1 MEIIE
6 IRIGNNNDVIISIIK
21 KWKKENEIFIEI
33 KNLLLSSSNVL
44 TKTDYFNEIKR
55 FSFIEYQIYFN
66 NKIKNDKN
74 WMCKELIPNHT
85 GNRMI
90 LFFSRSRSIIQNK
103 LKEESTTIKFN
114 NNQKKNNNNNSN
126 NFKKV
131 YIISIMIENE
141 KIVGEDEPLLL
152 NENIN
157 ISTETST
164 TSNNINSNDN
174 NNSKLSFFLI
184 FNVSFSVLST
194 LQFGYNTGVI
204 SPTILDIQTIFGL
217 NVNEK
222 SMLVSS
228 VLFGA
233 MVGSFLSGFFVDIFG
248 RKKTLLANNLFYLLG
263 PLLCSVGKN
272 YATLLIG
279 RLITGVGV
287 GIASSVVPLYI
298 TEISPPSFRGSLGLL
313 RQSTVT
319 LGIMLSSLFAYGLLV
334 YSNGWRY
341 TFAIASI
348 PSLFQFLLGY
358 WFVETPR
365 WLISKNRE
373 KEAKDIMKKIEP
385 HCSEHSIDLQIL
397 KIRQSV
403 LEQKGNDSWLQ
414 LFQYQYLKIYM
425 IGFGLNMLQQF
436 VGINCVIYYSGIIL
450 EDAGFAKN
458 AAVLIGALVGIPQL
472 VMLLISVWLI
482 DRFGRKPLLLYGCIG
497 MIIGLA
503 VLGYPF
509 YDNSNP
515 TGKID
520 NTKKGWVAVA
530 GMIFF
535 KLMFSL
541 GLGPIPALIGSEI
554 FPSKIRGKAMAIS
567 QLLNWAANCIVNSMY
582 LHMVNSKLGQ
592 AGTFWFFGGIS
603 VITFFFVLILVP
615 ETKNVQIEELS
626 KRLILKKK

>member
-6 IRIGNNNDVIISIIK
+6 IRAGNNLNDLIISIIR

-33 KNLLLSSSNVL
+33 KNVLLSSSTVS
-44 TKTDYFNEIKR
+44 TKADYFNEIKR

-66 NKIKNDKN
+66 NKKNEKIFT
-74 WMCKELIPNHT
+74 ELLPNHT
-85 GNRMI
+85 NNRII
-90 LFFSRSRSIIQNK
+90 LFFGNGSRSQNQKKESSII
-103 LKEESTTIKFN
+103 KF
-114 NNQKKNNNNNSN
+114 KNNNNN
-126 NFKKV
+126 FKKV
-131 YIISIMIENE
+131 NIVSIMIENE
-141 KIVGEDEPLLL
+141 KIIGEDEPLLV

-157 ISTETST
+157 ISTT
-164 TSNNINSNDN
+164 TINSNNNNDDNNNNINS
-174 NNSKLSFFLI
+174 SKLSIFLL

-217 NVNEK
+217 TINEK
-222 SMLVSS
+222 SMLVTS

-233 MVGSFLSGFFVDIFG
+233 MVGSFISGIFVDIFG
-248 RKKTLLANNLFYLLG
+248 RKKTLLGNNIFYLLG
-263 PLLCSVGKN
+263 PLLCSIGKN
-272 YATLLIG
+272 YATLLVG
-279 RLITGVGV
+279 RLITGIGV

-348 PSLFQFLLGY
+348 PSIFQFSLSY

-373 KEAKDIMKKIEP
+373 VEAREIMKKIEP
-385 HCSEHSIDLQIL
+385 HIDDQLIENQIIR
-397 KIRQSV
+397 IRQSV
-403 LEQKGNDSWLQ
+403 LEQKGNDSWIQ
-414 LFQYQYLKIYM
+414 LFNYQYLKIYV

-458 AAVLIGALVGIPQL
+458 PAVLIGALVGIPQL
-472 VMLLISVWLI
+472 IMLLISVWLI

-497 MIIGLA
+497 MVIGLA

-509 YDNSNP
+509 YHNSNP
-515 TGKID
+515 IGKID
-520 NTKKGWVAVA
+520 STKKGWIAVA

-535 KLMFSL
+535 KLMFSM
-541 GLGPIPALIGSEI
+541 GLGPIPALVGSEI

-592 AGTFWFFGGIS
+592 SGTFWFFGGIS

>member
-6 IRIGNNNDVIISIIK
+6 IRVGNNNDIIISIIK
-21 KWKKENEIFIEI
+21 ILKKENEIFIEI
-33 KNLLLSSSNVL
+33 KNLLLSSSIVL
-44 TKTDYFNEIKR
+44 TKIDYFNEIKK

-74 WMCKELIPNHT
+74 WSFKELIPNHT
-85 GNRMI
+85 NNRMI
-90 LFFSRSRSIIQNK
+90 LFFGNGSRSSSSSNNRIK
-103 LKEESTTIKFN
+103 KEESSIIKFG
-114 NNQKKNNNNNSN
+114 NNQN
-126 NFKKV
+126 NFKRV
-131 YIISIMIENE
+131 NIVSIMIENE
-141 KIVGEDEPLLL
+141 KIVGEDEPLLT
-152 NENIN
+152 NNNIN
-157 ISTETST
+157 ISNTIT
-164 TSNNINSNDN
+164 SNDN
-174 NNSKLSFFLI
+174 NNSNNNKSKLSFFLI

-248 RKKTLLANNLFYLLG
+248 RKRTLLGNNLFYLLG
-263 PLLCSVGKN
+263 PLLCSIGRN

-348 PSLFQFLLGY
+348 PSLFQFIFGY

-373 KEAKDIMKKIEP
+373 KEAKEIMKRIEP
-385 HCSEHSIDLQIL
+385 NSSEHSIDLQIV
-397 KIRQSV
+397 KIRQNV

-414 LFQYQYLKIYM
+414 LFQYQYLKIYS

-509 YDNSNP
+509 YDNSDP

-520 NTKKGWVAVA
+520 NTKKGWIAVA

-535 KLMFSL
+535 KLMFSM

-592 AGTFWFFGGIS
+592 AGTFWFFGAIS

-626 KRLILKKK
+626 KRLILQKKK

>member
-1 MEIIE
+1 METIE
-6 IRIGNNNDVIISIIK
+6 IRIGNNNNDIIISIIK

-33 KNLLLSSSNVL
+33 KNLLLSSSIIL
-44 TKTDYFNEIKR
+44 KKIDYFNEIKR
-55 FSFIEYQIYFN
+55 FSYIEYQIYFN
-66 NKIKNDKN
+66 ENKIKNDKN
-74 WMCKELIPNHT
+74 WICKELIPNHT
-85 GNRMI
+85 NNRMI
-90 LFFSRSRSIIQNK
+90 LFFGNGSRSKNK
-103 LKEESTTIKFN
+103 LKKESSTIKFIN
-114 NNQKKNNNNNSN
+114 NKNNLNSN

-131 YIISIMIENE
+131 NIVSIMIENE
-141 KIVGEDEPLLL
+141 KIVGENEPLLL

-157 ISTETST
+157 ISTTR
-164 TSNNINSNDN
+164 NNENNENLNNNN

-233 MVGSFLSGFFVDIFG
+233 MMGSFLSGFFVDIFG
-248 RKKTLLANNLFYLLG
+248 RKKTLLGNNLFYLLG

-348 PSLFQFLLGY
+348 PSLFQFILGY
-358 WFVETPR
+358 WFVESPR
-365 WLISKNRE
+365 WLVSKGRE
-373 KEAKDIMKKIEP
+373 DEAKQIMKRIEP
-385 HCSEHSIDLQIL
+385 HVSEDLIDLQIMR
-397 KIRQSV
+397 IRSSV
-403 LEQKGNDSWLQ
+403 LEQKGNDNWLQ
-414 LFQYQYLKIYM
+414 LFQYQYLKIYI

-520 NTKKGWVAVA
+520 NTKKGWIAVA

-535 KLMFSL
+535 KLMFSM

-603 VITFFFVLILVP
+603 IITFFFVLILVP

-626 KRLILKKK
+626 KRLLLKNK